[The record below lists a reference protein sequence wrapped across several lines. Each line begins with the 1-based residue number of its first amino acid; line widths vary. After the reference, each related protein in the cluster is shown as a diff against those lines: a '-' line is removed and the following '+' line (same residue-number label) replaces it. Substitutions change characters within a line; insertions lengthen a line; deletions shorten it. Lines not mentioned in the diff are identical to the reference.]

1 MVGSTWS
8 SPIQQFPKKDREV
21 PWKEISM
28 DVCRSAFLLT
38 EWLLNIL
45 YRYKFSEGH
54 LSLCGGKHFSFRRRP
69 FPLVRLCLRRWSE
82 GSSCEYNDFWMSS
95 TDKFS
100 ERNFVSLWERK
111 IIILKEVFVYVEEV
125 FVYERFYFNKSTLI
139 FSRRFMKVFEMPSMD
154 MYRKVFG
161 QKEGF

>member
-1 MVGSTWS
+1 MIVPHSTIFQEGSRS
-8 SPIQQFPKKDREV
+8 SLKGI
-21 PWKEISM
+21 ISM

-45 YRYKFSEGH
+45 HRYKFSKGH
-54 LSLCGGKHFSFRRRP
+54 LSLCGGKHLSFRRWP
-69 FPLVRLCLRRWSE
+69 FPLDRLCLRRWSVW
-82 GSSCEYNDFWMSS
+82 SSCEYNDFWMFS

-100 ERNFVSLWERK
+100 ERNYVSLWERK
-111 IIILKEVFVYVEEV
+111 IIILKEL